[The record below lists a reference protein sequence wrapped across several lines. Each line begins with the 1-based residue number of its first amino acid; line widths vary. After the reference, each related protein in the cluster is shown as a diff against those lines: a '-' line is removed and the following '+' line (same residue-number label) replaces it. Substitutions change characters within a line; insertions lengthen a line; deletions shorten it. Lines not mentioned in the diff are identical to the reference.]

1 MRTDAERRARQTIE
15 TAQRQADDIVADARA
30 KTDRIRSESER
41 ELAALTHR
49 RDSINAQLHN
59 VREMLATLTGGGAAL
74 AGLNLD
80 SDDKEDATVASLR
93 ALAESREGLW
103 QSATSRYQ

>member
-15 TAQRQADDIVADARA
+15 TAQRQADDIIADARA
-30 KTDRIRSESER
+30 KTDRIRSEAER

-59 VREMLATLTGGGAAL
+59 VREMLATLTGGAAGGAL
-74 AGLNLD
+74 AGLMGVGGTDADADD
-80 SDDKEDATVASLR
+80 SVPVQ
-93 ALAESREGLW
+93 SR
-103 QSATSRYQ
+103 